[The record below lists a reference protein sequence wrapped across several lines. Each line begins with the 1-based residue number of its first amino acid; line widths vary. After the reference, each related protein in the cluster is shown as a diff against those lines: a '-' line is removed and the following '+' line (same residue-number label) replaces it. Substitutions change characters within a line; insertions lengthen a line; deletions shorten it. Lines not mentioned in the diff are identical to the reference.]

1 MKYMSW
7 ILGLLG
13 LGAGFGAGFYVGK
26 KKEERMY
33 EADIASVKEE
43 YQKKLEETKK
53 RMQEAYGNT
62 EPEDGD
68 KQDLTPNGDI
78 NDSDIEVT
86 TYAKAVKHNMEDV
99 VYFAK
104 DNVWYNQDKEVTYD
118 KNNVF
123 DVPIDL
129 FAYFGEGADKTTLV
143 YIYNKKTEEYFCLRY
158 NPGSYVSNVLG
169 YDDSSEGGKEE

>member
-53 RMQEAYGNT
+53 RMQEAYGDT
-62 EPEDGD
+62 KPEDEEQ
-68 KQDLTPNGDI
+68 KLTPNGDI
-78 NDSDIEVT
+78 DDSEIVVT
-86 TYAKAVKHNMEDV
+86 TYNEAIKHKMEDV

-104 DNVWYNQDKEVTYD
+104 DNVWYNQDLEKTYD
-118 KNNVF
+118 KSSPF
-123 DVPIDL
+123 AIPSDL
-129 FAYFGEGADKTTLV
+129 FSYFGDDDAKIELAYIRNTKTD
-143 YIYNKKTEEYFCLRY
+143 EYFCIRY
-158 NPGSYVSNVLG
+158 NAGSYVSNVLG